1 MTRVQYEPDED
12 KVRRVYRATAGEHAG
27 DHAPGRISVVA
38 LGGIDE
44 DEYLRCSACECI
56 GTIPPA
62 MRYGEWEAQQGR

>member
-44 DEYLRCSACECI
+44 DELSQVLRV
-56 GTIPPA
+56 
-62 MRYGEWEAQQGR
+62 